1 MTISDNLIEEAI
13 DVIADIQGI
22 QMNQDEL
29 VDDVILVAFV
39 FDEERTFKLAITQI
53 TNAIHQIIRQRNV
66 GQALVNNYDGW
77 MSFHFQS
84 HRVNGHPADLRVV
97 YQDIITAIRVRG
109 FGHRHLP
116 TNVYKRLNGR

>member
-1 MTISDNLIEEAI
+1 MAISNNLIEEAI
-13 DVIADIQGI
+13 DVIANIQGI

-39 FDEERTFKLAITQI
+39 FDEESTFKLAINQI
-53 TNAIHQIIRQRNV
+53 TNSIQHIVSQRNV
-66 GQALVNNYDGW
+66 GQALVNTYDGW

-84 HRVNGHPADLRVV
+84 QRVNGHPADLRVV
-97 YQDIITAIRVRG
+97 YQNTNTVIRIHG

-116 TNVYKRLNGR
+116 TNIYRRLNGR

>member
-13 DVIADIQGI
+13 DIIADIQGI

-39 FDEERTFKLAITQI
+39 FDEKHRFKLAITQI

-66 GQALVNNYDGW
+66 GQALVNNYGGW
-77 MSFHFQS
+77 MSFHFKSQ
-84 HRVNGHPADLRVV
+84 RINGHPADLRVV

-109 FGHRHLP
+109 FGYRHLP
-116 TNVYKRLNGR
+116 TDVYKRLNGR

>member
-1 MTISDNLIEEAI
+1 MAISDILIEEAI
-13 DVIADIQGI
+13 DIIADIQGI
-22 QMNQDEL
+22 KMNQDEL

-39 FDEERTFKLAITQI
+39 FDEESKFKLAINQI
-53 TNAIHQIIRQRNV
+53 TNSIHQIISQRNV
-66 GQALVNNYDGW
+66 GQALVNNYEGW

-84 HRVNGHPADLRVV
+84 QRVNGHPADLRVV

-116 TNVYKRLNGR
+116 TNIYTRLNGR